1 MVGCTGIQVLG
12 GHSFKYYS
20 GLRRSTLEFPW
31 DLGIKSWGL
40 SHTGGRSIIAL
51 IVVWCIHVNARG
63 VTEN

>member
-1 MVGCTGIQVLG
+1 MYRNPSARKVIHLSTVLALG
-12 GHSFKYYS
+12 
-20 GLRRSTLEFPW
+20 TLPWEIPW
-31 DLGIKSWGL
+31 DLGIKCWGL